1 MKKYIN
7 ILAILVS
14 IIFSKDKVG
23 FIADVDGYVEILPK
37 DRVNVLELEALEGRY
52 IYERDFITFTIRS
65 YNISLINIPSL

>member
-52 IYERDFITFTIRS
+52 IYEGDIIRS
-65 YNISLINIPSL
+65 YGKCYKISLINIPSL